1 MKHSLSRLSRPAS
14 ALLAV
19 LLLAGVF
26 SGCSFPKIVKIGS
39 ADPNPAG
46 PETDPPETEAPET
59 LPPEIPDTPEIPDNP
74 EDPGITPP
82 APDGLLTF
90 TEDEF
95 SEPFGSGNC
104 RRIKVLPFSPTDQ
117 CALPD
122 GRLFAYGL
130 REDGRTLDLAVVD
143 PDART
148 VLPGE
153 AELPESTWGSY
164 CDLVLS
170 SVGGLPL
177 LFDAEFRELILF
189 DSSLHIADR
198 MTVDTDSSEYV
209 RNLIG
214 LPDGSAVFAEG
225 NHGKLRRIRVDGEGK
240 LSLEIAE
247 IPLPEPFNRWYFNSV
262 TDGGMLVGS
271 ISNDADWDAMEG
283 EYTYRCAVVDPGE
296 LTFRL
301 LPDIGD
307 GSIIAFGPY
316 LSEQKYASGNTTV
329 NLHLPGNMLGIRK
342 IEVPEGFSLEWPNGS
357 PMQRLCFVNG
367 WNADGKIDIQVCDP
381 DTLALAGELHFDPDP
396 DGETYPSRVTEIG
409 EKYAILL
416 TTTRYS
422 ESWELVS
429 RETNLVFW
437 TPDPSDVPP
446 TTDYLLIRENPETEI
461 RQKIAGIYED
471 TGISVYVG
479 DEAVRYLYGYAVR
492 TVSDPAKILAALAEI
507 GGFFDKCPP
516 GFLKELVKYNSGIDI
531 CLTGTIIPEIGNENS
546 INDASAFVS
555 ELGGIQVMVLDIQQ
569 YDLARTVSHEFLHI
583 AENTIFD
590 KSMDEP
596 DRTFEFFSRWE
607 MLNPPDFEYHWV
619 YTDENGNTLGSDDP
633 RVASNLAP
641 DGDVDGIYFVDGY
654 STTYPSEDRA
664 RIFENLATFAPED
677 RPAAFSGKNMQLKAA
692 YLCAALRDAY
702 DSIAQAEDVFWEHGL
717 NAEYT
722 LDWFRENY
730 DLEEYWSTVEPKG

>member
-14 ALLAV
+14 ALFAV

-39 ADPNPAG
+39 ADPNPA
-46 PETDPPETEAPET
+46 PPETEAPET
-59 LPPEIPDTPEIPDNP
+59 LPPEIPDTPEVPDTP

-164 CDLVLS
+164 RDLVPS

-225 NHGKLRRIRVDGEGK
+225 NHGKLRRIRADGEGK
-240 LSLEIAE
+240 LSLEISE
-247 IPLPEPFNRWYFNSV
+247 IPLPAPFNRWYFNSV

-271 ISNDADWDAMEG
+271 VSNDADWDAMEG

-301 LPDIGD
+301 LPDIG
-307 GSIIAFGPY
+307 
-316 LSEQKYASGNTTV
+316 
-329 NLHLPGNMLGIRK
+329 
-342 IEVPEGFSLEWPNGS
+342 
-357 PMQRLCFVNG
+357 
-367 WNADGKIDIQVCDP
+367 
-381 DTLALAGELHFDPDP
+381 
-396 DGETYPSRVTEIG
+396 
-409 EKYAILL
+409 
-416 TTTRYS
+416 
-422 ESWELVS
+422 
-429 RETNLVFW
+429 
-437 TPDPSDVPP
+437 
-446 TTDYLLIRENPETEI
+446 
-461 RQKIAGIYED
+461 
-471 TGISVYVG
+471 
-479 DEAVRYLYGYAVR
+479 
-492 TVSDPAKILAALAEI
+492 
-507 GGFFDKCPP
+507 
-516 GFLKELVKYNSGIDI
+516 
-531 CLTGTIIPEIGNENS
+531 
-546 INDASAFVS
+546 
-555 ELGGIQVMVLDIQQ
+555 
-569 YDLARTVSHEFLHI
+569 
-583 AENTIFD
+583 
-590 KSMDEP
+590 
-596 DRTFEFFSRWE
+596 
-607 MLNPPDFEYHWV
+607 
-619 YTDENGNTLGSDDP
+619 
-633 RVASNLAP
+633 
-641 DGDVDGIYFVDGY
+641 
-654 STTYPSEDRA
+654 
-664 RIFENLATFAPED
+664 
-677 RPAAFSGKNMQLKAA
+677 
-692 YLCAALRDAY
+692 
-702 DSIAQAEDVFWEHGL
+702 
-717 NAEYT
+717 
-722 LDWFRENY
+722 
-730 DLEEYWSTVEPKG
+730 